1 MISSLINRAKFIS
14 GFWGTHVFI
23 APGTTGDSLG
33 AGIWDRTFQFHS
45 ELNIE
50 QSESTEAQNPLMQRG
65 GDRPKE
71 FSISVQVLKQAT
83 GQAPLSVY
91 KSWMKSLGKKHP
103 FFIGMLPINSSRY
116 ILRGVELH
124 FVNQDIHPSGE
135 PYHATITLHF
145 SEDTLL
151 EVPNQDVEEEETK
164 DGKKKKSAK
173 KVGAKKGEK
182 DRVWNEENVR
192 KAKKRLAAAEAARAA
207 KP

>member
-1 MISSLINRAKFIS
+1 MISSLVNRAKYVA
-14 GFWGTHVFI
+14 GFWGLHVFV
-23 APGTTGDSLG
+23 APGTTGDFLG
-33 AGIWDRTFQFHS
+33 AGIWDRTFQFRS
-45 ELNIE
+45 ELDVE
-50 QSESTEAQNPLMQRG
+50 QSESTEAQNPLTKKG

-83 GQAPLSVY
+83 GQSPLAVY
-91 KSWMKSLGKKHP
+91 KSWMRSLGKKYP
-103 FFIGMLPINSSRY
+103 FFIGLLPINSSRY

-124 FVNQDIHPSGE
+124 FVNKDIHASGE
-135 PYHATITLHF
+135 PYHAAITLHF

-182 DRVWNEENVR
+182 ERVWSEEGL
-192 KAKKRLAAAEAARAA
+192 KKARARIERVRA
-207 KP
+207 SKQ